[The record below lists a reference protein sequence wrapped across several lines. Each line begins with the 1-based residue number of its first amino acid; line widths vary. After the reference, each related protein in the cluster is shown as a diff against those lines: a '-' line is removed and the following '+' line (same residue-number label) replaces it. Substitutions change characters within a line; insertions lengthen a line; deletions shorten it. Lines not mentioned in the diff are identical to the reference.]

1 MQSTEKKNIVFARF
15 LPGEDV
21 NKKLIEL
28 CKKHDIKSGVIIS
41 GIGQFEKVELG
52 YFKCKGDY
60 SHEIFEKPLEVLSL
74 TGNICKNGDEYI
86 LHIHAV
92 LSDDKKNAFGGHFIN
107 AIVSIT
113 GEIVILKTNILFKRE
128 LDEKT
133 GLKNIILK

>member
-133 GLKNIILK
+133 GLKNIIIK

>member
-1 MQSTEKKNIVFARF
+1 MQSTEKKNIVFARL

-133 GLKNIILK
+133 GLKNLILK

>member
-15 LPGEDV
+15 FPGEDV
-21 NKKLIEL
+21 NKELIEL
-28 CKKHDIKSGVIIS
+28 CKKYCIDSGVIIS

-60 SHEIFEKPLEVLSL
+60 LHEIFEKPLEVLSL
-74 TGNICKNGDEYI
+74 NGNICKIGDEYI

-113 GEIVILKTNILFKRE
+113 GEIVILKTNITFKRE
-128 LDEKT
+128 TDEQT
-133 GLKNIILK
+133 GLKNMVF

>member
-1 MQSTEKKNIVFARF
+1 MKSAEKKNIVFARF
-15 LPGEDV
+15 LPGEDA

-28 CKKHDIKSGVIIS
+28 CKKHDINSGVILS

-74 TGNICKNGDEYI
+74 TGNICKNGDEHI

-92 LSDDKKNAFGGHFIN
+92 LSDDKKNVFGGHFIN

-113 GEIVILKTNILFKRE
+113 CEIVIQKTNIIFKRE

-133 GLKNIILK
+133 GLKNIIFK

>member
-1 MQSTEKKNIVFARF
+1 MQSTEKKNIVFARLF
-15 LPGEDV
+15 LGEDV
-21 NKKLIEL
+21 NKELIEL
-28 CKKHDIKSGVIIS
+28 CKKHRIDSGVILS

-60 SHEIFEKPLEVLSL
+60 SHEVFEKPLEVLSL
-74 TGNICKNGDEYI
+74 TGNICKTGDEYI

-128 LDEKT
+128 TDEQT
-133 GLKNIILK
+133 GLKNMVF

>member
-1 MQSTEKKNIVFARF
+1 MQSTEKKNLVFARF